1 MPHNQPLPIYDNGP
15 PPPLPARPGI
25 KLSASQFT
33 TSDNISGPP
42 PLPAR
47 PKNVPLAFKKNNA
60 NPPKLPFKGIPHI
73 YPPPP
78 PPKLPPRNAIFIVL
92 DEETELQRTNVVRE
106 LIENEKLFHRQM
118 SYVSEILSNGQI
130 PVPITGEDLAAI
142 KANLN
147 DYVSSSE
154 DIIKAYETA
163 VCKAPEKKLSHA
175 CVAMHL
181 MQCLPK
187 FCKVVIDYIKEFDPQ
202 ILEHRPQLKNYFSKA
217 DELLQK
223 KEGTMTT
230 LLDRLFKLFQ
240 RPFQI
245 KCLLSR
251 LRKFTPKNH
260 PDYVFVVAADAAI
273 QKACDDADAC
283 KRKDAEYISTVAYEE
298 SPEVDAT
305 DNLEDTRM
313 VYYRKKRRKLSLLL
327 DDLCKWIETHSKDLK
342 SLIEDRR
349 CLIKASHGLVVSLDE
364 VKSISGLL
372 DFHSTM
378 ISHGIEKFNPG
389 KFDKSTHL
397 VLDRLNSVNIPLK
410 KLKSP
415 MKKLKG
421 RAKDIERMKKVKINI
436 TSAINK
442 YRADESR
449 AMTTSEKILGQA
461 EKVIRTLFLLYL
473 YNVHE
478 LMLFFAINPDGIMDR
493 YVKGS
498 GWINK
503 SEVKKR
509 IEQDIEAW
517 RTRIK
522 LVLPAM
528 SINMDKLCGV
538 PINNDTGRYNIQKMK
553 HPQKPISNISY
564 DIAAAIE
571 RAVGENDHSTSAT
584 PQKPTCPARVT
595 FSYWDKQTSV
605 HLRPGD
611 TVNVIKWADDLG
623 NSEWA
628 DDLGNSE
635 WALIRAGKSSE
646 FYYPSN
652 RLQPIG

>member
-1 MPHNQPLPIYDNGP
+1 
-15 PPPLPARPGI
+15 
-25 KLSASQFT
+25 
-33 TSDNISGPP
+33 
-42 PLPAR
+42 
-47 PKNVPLAFKKNNA
+47 
-60 NPPKLPFKGIPHI
+60 
-73 YPPPP
+73 
-78 PPKLPPRNAIFIVL
+78 
-92 DEETELQRTNVVRE
+92 
-106 LIENEKLFHRQM
+106 
-118 SYVSEILSNGQI
+118 
-130 PVPITGEDLAAI
+130 
-142 KANLN
+142 
-147 DYVSSSE
+147 
-154 DIIKAYETA
+154 
-163 VCKAPEKKLSHA
+163 
-175 CVAMHL
+175 
-181 MQCLPK
+181 
-187 FCKVVIDYIKEFDPQ
+187 
-202 ILEHRPQLKNYFSKA
+202 
-217 DELLQK
+217 
-223 KEGTMTT
+223 MTT